1 MKRQVASAFDV
12 DEVWAGH
19 PVGFDL
25 LTVEDRQFVAYYDA
39 ERRLTVAQRDLG
51 DDEWTRTTLDE
62 RVGWDSHND
71 IVAAVDSAGHLHVS
85 GNMHVDPLV
94 YFRSGEPLDATTLER
109 IGALVGRDE
118 AAVTYPTFLDGPD
131 GDLVFMY
138 RDGGSGDGRRL
149 LNAYDPETE
158 TWRRLLDEPLL
169 DGRGEMNAYPTGP
182 VRGPDGDYHLAWV
195 WRDTPDAATNHDL
208 SYARSSDLVDWER
221 ADGRPL
227 DLPIT
232 DDDGAVVDPVPAG
245 EGLLNSNV
253 AVGFDAEDRPVLSY
267 HKFDSD
273 GNTQVYDARLDGG
286 DSDAGADGGGSDAD
300 SDSGTGAASAGEW
313 TVSQVSD
320 WDYRWEFGGHGT
332 LDDEVLVDPV
342 RVVDDRLVQTF
353 WHAEYGPGRWVLDPE
368 TLAVEGADVPWHGLS
383 EELRRPTAGGEC
395 EVQWVADS
403 ATGTEQGEDTRTY
416 ALRWETLPANRDRAR
431 EETPA
436 PTALRLYAF
445 E

>member
-1 MKRQVASAFDV
+1 MRPPRERSVETVLDV

-25 LTVEDRQFVAYYDA
+25 LTVENRQFVAYYDA
-39 ERRLTVAQRDLG
+39 ERWLTVAQRDL
-51 DDEWTRTTLDE
+51 DEEEWTQTALDE
-62 RVGWDSHND
+62 RVEWDSHND
-71 IVAAVDSAGHLHVS
+71 IAMSVDAAGHLHVS

-94 YFRSGEPLDATTLER
+94 YFRSTEPLDATTLER
-109 IGALVGRDE
+109 VDALVGRDE
-118 AAVTYPTFLDGPD
+118 DAVTYPTFLDGPD

-149 LNAYDPETE
+149 LNAYDPEAE

-182 VRGPDGDYHLAWV
+182 LRGPDGDYHLAWV

-208 SYARSSDLVDWER
+208 SYARSPDLVDWER
-221 ADGRPL
+221 ADGRAL

-232 DDDGAVVDPVPAG
+232 VDDGAVVDPVPAG
-245 EGLLNSNV
+245 DGLLNSNV
-253 AVGFDAEDRPVLSY
+253 AVSFDAEGRPVLSY
-267 HKFDSD
+267 HRHDAD
-273 GNTQVYDARLDGG
+273 GNTQVYDARFD
-286 DSDAGADGGGSDAD
+286 
-300 SDSGTGAASAGEW
+300 GAADEW

-320 WDYRWEFGGHGT
+320 WDYRWAFGGHGT
-332 LDDEVLVDPV
+332 LDDEILVDPV

-353 WHAEYGPGRWVLDPE
+353 WHAEYGPGRWILDPE
-368 TLAVEGADVPWHGLS
+368 TLAVERTDAPWHGLP
-383 EELRRPTAGGEC
+383 EELGQPTTGGH
-395 EVQWVADS
+395 EVQWAADAAKPPDS
-403 ATGTEQGEDTRTY
+403 ETGDNNDDTRTY

-431 EETPA
+431 GGA
-436 PTALRLYAF
+436 PEPTTLRLYAF